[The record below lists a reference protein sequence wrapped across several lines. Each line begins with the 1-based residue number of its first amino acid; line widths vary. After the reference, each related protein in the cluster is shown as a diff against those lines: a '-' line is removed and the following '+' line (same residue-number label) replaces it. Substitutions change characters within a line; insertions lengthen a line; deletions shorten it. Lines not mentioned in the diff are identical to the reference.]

1 MNELHELFFTR
12 PMQKFGV
19 RELARLTHIDT
30 KTVMKRLKVMMSKGI
45 VVKVKTKGSYPHY
58 EANRLSK
65 QYTLAKTAAI
75 IGRLAET
82 GLVDFLEQKLN
93 PKAIVLYGSAQ
104 KGTYLKDSDID
115 LFVQG
120 NEVRVNLSG
129 YEEKLGHEIHLF
141 FESDLENLTDGMR
154 NNVISGMTLSGGLRI

>member
-1 MNELHELFFTR
+1 MKELHELFFTK

-30 KTVMKRLKVMMSKGI
+30 KTVMKRLKAMIGKGI

-65 QYTLAKTAAI
+65 QYTLAKTVAI

-82 GLVDFLEQKLN
+82 GLVDFLEQRLK
-93 PKAIVLYGSAQ
+93 PRAIVLYGSAQ
-104 KGTYLKDSDID
+104 KGTYLKESDID
-115 LFVQG
+115 LFIQG
-120 NEVRVNLSG
+120 NEVHVNLAEFEG
-129 YEEKLGHEIHLF
+129 KLGHDIHLF
-141 FESDLENLTDGMR
+141 FESDLGNLTEGMR
-154 NNVISGMTLSGGLRI
+154 NNVISGMTLSGGLRT